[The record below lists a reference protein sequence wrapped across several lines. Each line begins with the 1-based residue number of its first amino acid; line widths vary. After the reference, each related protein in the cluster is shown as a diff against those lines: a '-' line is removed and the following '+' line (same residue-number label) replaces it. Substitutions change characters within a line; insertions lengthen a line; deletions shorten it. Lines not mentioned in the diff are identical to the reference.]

1 MTCAYFRT
9 GESARG
15 GSMPEDYFR
24 KIEKLL
30 ASSDPEDLRR
40 GLDLVRNEISRVGA
54 DETRPLFEVV
64 STIFYIDPLDRPDLV
79 PVLDEAASLVV
90 GFGRWIIPVLVKRLD
105 EGDLKAQLI
114 IAHALGRMGADA
126 IGPLMDEYYSTSKPA
141 LHSFVLY
148 ALGKIKSPKIEKAA
162 HIAIEAAE
170 SDDRELRDTATR
182 VIGKFAESI
191 PAGQILEDIRLLFV
205 KRLKKNLSDE
215 SSGIR
220 AKALRSLGKMA
231 KFGHLTDK
239 EKEKLKAAAFLIL
252 GEADEH
258 EWDYAYIVRKE
269 ASEVLSYIS

>member
-24 KIEKLL
+24 KIKELL

-54 DETRPLFEVV
+54 DEARPLFEVV

-79 PVLDEAASLVV
+79 PVLDEAASLIV